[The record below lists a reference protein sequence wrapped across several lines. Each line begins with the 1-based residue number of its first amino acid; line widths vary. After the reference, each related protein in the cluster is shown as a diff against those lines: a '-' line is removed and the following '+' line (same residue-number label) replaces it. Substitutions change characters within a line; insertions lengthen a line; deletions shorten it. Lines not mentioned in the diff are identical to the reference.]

1 MPAWPRP
8 SRKQGPRGRWDGRG
22 GPRPQQRRG
31 VGLASRPRH
40 WGPGRCGVGERRVQ
54 GPGLVRPYGPVG
66 AWGGVRLP
74 RSGQPAVPCPSSA
87 TPALVGRTLLGGRA
101 GLGDAQRLCIPV
113 PGAASA
119 TIAHGP
125 LGVAV
130 SCGQGRACVGGGR
143 SPEAQR
149 PRVGNPAPQHGAGGD
164 GPQRTLYGRRGAVR
178 CGPRLSLG
186 VGLLRAALLP
196 GVGQGE
202 SRACTTALCHTRRCP
217 LGSAAPPAL
226 PSLGVRPG
234 PLRRS
239 CCRTYRPV
247 GLCSLG
253 GAARALSCVGAVVV
267 APGPSSRVAGVACL
281 SPGARARRGQVVPRP
296 VPWEGAVCPAL
307 RGRPVGSGC
316 GGRGQPSVPC
326 SSRARPA
333 PGASRC
339 QAVGPGMVMPRA
351 LPCWCLALCPSPS
364 PKSRWA

>member
-66 AWGGVRLP
+66 AGGGVRLP

-186 VGLLRAALLP
+186 VRLP
-196 GVGQGE
+196 GKLREKPRSIPHVHNVHTASLAGRNKGEDHGRTTGVGGHSWRGLE
-202 SRACTTALCHTRRCP
+202 RA
-217 LGSAAPPAL
+217 
-226 PSLGVRPG
+226 
-234 PLRRS
+234 
-239 CCRTYRPV
+239 
-247 GLCSLG
+247 
-253 GAARALSCVGAVVV
+253 
-267 APGPSSRVAGVACL
+267 
-281 SPGARARRGQVVPRP
+281 
-296 VPWEGAVCPAL
+296 
-307 RGRPVGSGC
+307 
-316 GGRGQPSVPC
+316 
-326 SSRARPA
+326 
-333 PGASRC
+333 
-339 QAVGPGMVMPRA
+339 
-351 LPCWCLALCPSPS
+351 
-364 PKSRWA
+364 